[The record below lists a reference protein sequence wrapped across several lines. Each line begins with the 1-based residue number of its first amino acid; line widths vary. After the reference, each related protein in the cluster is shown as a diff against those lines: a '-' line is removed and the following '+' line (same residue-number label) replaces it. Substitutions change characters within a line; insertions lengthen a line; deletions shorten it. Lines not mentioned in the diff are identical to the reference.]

1 MSLIN
6 YYTILDE
13 DIKGQQA
20 SYLIELNAAHEIFK
34 GHFPDFPLLPGVVQI
49 ELLKELME
57 RSIGETLELKEAK
70 NIKYLGMID
79 PKKQQQLKVNITWT
93 TEANIK
99 IKAQILSTKEPVSI
113 LLKYSALYQF
123 KN

>member
-1 MSLIN
+1 MSLRN
-6 YYTILDE
+6 YYTILNK

-20 SYLIELNAAHEIFK
+20 IYLIELNAAHEIFK

-49 ELLKELME
+49 ELLKDLLE

-79 PKKQQQLKVNITWT
+79 PKEQQQLKVNIAWT
-93 TEANIK
+93 TEAGIK
-99 IKAQILSTKEPVSI
+99 IKAQILSTIEPVSI
-113 LLKYSALYQF
+113 LLKYSALYEF

>member
-1 MSLIN
+1 MSLRN
-6 YYTILDE
+6 YYTILNK

-49 ELLKELME
+49 ELLKDLLE

-79 PKKQQQLKVNITWT
+79 PKEQQQLKVNIAWT
-93 TEANIK
+93 TEAGIK
-99 IKAQILSTKEPVSI
+99 IKAQILSTIEPVSI
-113 LLKYSALYQF
+113 LLKYSALYEF

>member
-1 MSLIN
+1 MSLKN
-6 YYTILDE
+6 YYTILGE

-20 SYLIELNAAHEIFK
+20 SFLIKLNAAHEIFK

-57 RSIGETLELKEAK
+57 RSIGKTLELKEAK
-70 NIKYLGMID
+70 NIKYLGMIN
-79 PKKQQQLKVNITWT
+79 PKEQQQLKVNIAWT
-93 TEANIK
+93 TEAGIK
-99 IKAQILSTKEPVSI
+99 IKAQILSTKEPLSI

>member
-1 MSLIN
+1 MSLRN
-6 YYTILDE
+6 YYTILDK

-49 ELLKELME
+49 ELLKDLLE

-79 PKKQQQLKVNITWT
+79 PKEQQQLKVNIAWT
-93 TEANIK
+93 TEAGIK
-99 IKAQILSTKEPVSI
+99 IKAQILSTIEPVSI
-113 LLKYSALYQF
+113 LLKYSALYEF